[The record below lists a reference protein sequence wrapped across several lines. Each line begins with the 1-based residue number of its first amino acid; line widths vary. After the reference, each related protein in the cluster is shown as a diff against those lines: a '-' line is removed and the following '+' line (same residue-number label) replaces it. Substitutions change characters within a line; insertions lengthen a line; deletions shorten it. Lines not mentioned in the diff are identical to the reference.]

1 MSERK
6 KLKTLIRAGAALGAL
21 ASVGIALMMDVMFAD
36 SMGGTWRAAISD
48 DFQALF
54 AMDYPPGSFPV
65 TLVFIAIMLVLGL
78 FGALM
83 GTAFVAF
90 IYKFIQMLVKE

>member
-6 KLKTLIRAGAALGAL
+6 KLKKLIWASAALGAL
-21 ASVGIALMMDVMFAD
+21 ASIGIALMMDIMFAD
-36 SMGGTWRAAISD
+36 SLGGTWRFAISD

-54 AMDYPPGSFPV
+54 ARDYPPESLPV
-65 TLVFIAIMLVLGL
+65 TLVFIGIMLVLGL

-83 GTAFVAF
+83 GTVFVAF